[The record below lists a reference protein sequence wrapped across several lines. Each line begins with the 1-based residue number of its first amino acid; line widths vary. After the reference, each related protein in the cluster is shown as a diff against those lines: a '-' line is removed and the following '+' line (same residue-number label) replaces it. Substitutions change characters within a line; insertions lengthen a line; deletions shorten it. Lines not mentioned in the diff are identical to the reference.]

1 MDERLDADSSG
12 PPHGTRSASELPN
25 RAGRNEPSSMQSVIA
40 IVHQKGGVGKTTVS
54 VCLAGELTRRG
65 IALSLIDADKTGS
78 ARSWADPGRLQ
89 FPVVYQPVVEGEVR
103 TWATSIKKMRDR
115 LLVID
120 CAPNDYS
127 IGAATALADLAILPC
142 GPSGLDL
149 EGTMQALRII
159 DTVRARR
166 AKALPVVIVPTRVDS
181 RTLEGRQVLAELA
194 QFGERV
200 SAPLSYRTDFVRAY
214 SEGEAVSTFAPGSVA
229 DGEIRALA
237 DDVLLMLPE
246 QQRKAGA
253 G

>member
-1 MDERLDADSSG
+1 
-12 PPHGTRSASELPN
+12 
-25 RAGRNEPSSMQSVIA
+25 MQSVIA

-89 FPVVYQPVVEGEVR
+89 FPVIYQPVVEGEVR
-103 TWATSIKKMRDR
+103 DWAASIKKMRDR

-159 DTVRARR
+159 ETVRARR
-166 AKALPVVIVPTRVDS
+166 AKPLPVVIVPTRVDS
-181 RTLEGRQVLAELA
+181 RTLEGRQVLTELK
-194 QFGERV
+194 QFGETV

-214 SEGEAVSTFAPGSVA
+214 SEGESVSTFAPGSVA

-237 DDVLLMLPE
+237 DDVLTILPE
-246 QQRKAGA
+246 QKRNAGT

>member
-1 MDERLDADSSG
+1 MNASLLTFESHSVARI
-12 PPHGTRSASELPN
+12 ASELPN
-25 RAGRNEPSSMQSVIA
+25 RTGRIEPSSMQPVIA

-78 ARSWADPGRLQ
+78 ARSWADPGKLQ

-103 TWATSIKKMRDR
+103 SWATSIKKMRDR

-142 GPSGLDL
+142 GPSGLDI

-181 RTLEGRQVLAELA
+181 RTLEGRQVLTELE

-246 QQRKAGA
+246 QHLKASA

>member
-1 MDERLDADSSG
+1 
-12 PPHGTRSASELPN
+12 
-25 RAGRNEPSSMQSVIA
+25 MQSVIA

-54 VCLAGELTRRG
+54 VCLAGELSRRG

-78 ARSWADPGRLQ
+78 ARSWADPGKLQ
-89 FPVVYQPVVEGEVR
+89 FPVIYQPVAEGEVR
-103 TWATSIKKMRDR
+103 TWATSIRKMRDR

-142 GPSGLDL
+142 GPSGLDI

-181 RTLEGRQVLAELA
+181 RTLEGRQVLNELE

-200 SAPLSYRTDFVRAY
+200 AAPLGYRTDFVRAY

-246 QQRKAGA
+246 QQRSASAG
-253 G
+253 